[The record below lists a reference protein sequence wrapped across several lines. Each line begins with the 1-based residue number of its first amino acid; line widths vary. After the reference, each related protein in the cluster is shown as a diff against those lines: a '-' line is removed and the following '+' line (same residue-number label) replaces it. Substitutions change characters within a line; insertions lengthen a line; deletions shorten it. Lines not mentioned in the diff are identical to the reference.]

1 MIDNKGHIEEE
12 TIGSVASH
20 DEELWFSSVC
30 EEKLA
35 KYDKDAAFAA
45 FQKRVDAA
53 KRPQKAKIHRFGWLK
68 YAAVVAALVAV
79 GYFSFKG
86 GQSDIESGFGDIV
99 IVTPQGSRTQLAL
112 PDGTTVWLNAGSTI
126 SYSQGFGNTV
136 RLVRI
141 IGEGYFEVARN
152 EELPFSVES
161 DNVRVKVLGTKF
173 NLRDYPTDAEA
184 TVSLAEGSVAMN
196 SRKNPADDRLL
207 KPGQRATV
215 DKRTGQ
221 IRVEEYEVANAKQ
234 WTNGRLIFD
243 GEPLQE
249 IVNTLERSYNV
260 KITISDK
267 NLLPLRFY
275 GDFLRQEQTLA
286 EVLDA
291 LAQTGKI
298 RYKQEGKNITLYHP

>member
-1 MIDNKGHIEEE
+1 MTDNKEHIEEE
-12 TIGSVASH
+12 I
-20 DEELWFSSVC
+20 WFSSVS
-30 EEKLA
+30 EDKLSR
-35 KYDKDAAFAA
+35 YDKDAAFAA
-45 FQKRVDAA
+45 FQKRVAEA
-53 KRPQKAKIHRFGWLK
+53 RKPQKAKTRRLGWLK
-68 YAAVVAALVAV
+68 YAAVVAAIVSV

-86 GQSDIESGFGDIV
+86 GKSEVESGFGDIV

-112 PDGTTVWLNAGSTI
+112 PDGSKVWLNAGSTI
-126 SYSQGFGNTV
+126 SYSQGFGYTV
-136 RLVRI
+136 RIVRI

-161 DNVRVKVLGTKF
+161 DNVMVKVLGTKF
-173 NLRDYPTDAEA
+173 NFRDYPTDAEA
-184 TVSLAEGSVAMN
+184 TVSLAEGSVSMN
-196 SRKNPADDRLL
+196 SRKNPVDDRLL

-221 IRVEEYEVANAKQ
+221 IRVEDYEVANAKQ

-275 GDFLRQEQTLA
+275 GDFLRQEQTLS

-298 RYKQEGKNITLYHP
+298 RYEQEGKNVRLYHP

>member
-1 MIDNKGHIEEE
+1 MTDNKGHIEE
-12 TIGSVASH
+12 V
-20 DEELWFSSVC
+20 WFSSVS
-30 EEKLA
+30 EESLS
-35 KYDKDAAFAA
+35 KYDKEAAFAA
-45 FQKRVDAA
+45 FQKRVTET
-53 KRPQKAKIHRFGWLK
+53 KRPQKTKTHRLGWLK
-68 YAAVVAALVAV
+68 YAAAVVAIVAV

-86 GQSDIESGFGDIV
+86 GQSEVKSGFGDIV
-99 IVTPQGSRTQLAL
+99 IETPQGSRTQLAL
-112 PDGTTVWLNAGSTI
+112 PDGSKVWLNAGSTI
-126 SYSQGFGNTV
+126 SYSQGFGYTV
-136 RLVRI
+136 RIVRL

-161 DNVRVKVLGTKF
+161 DNVEVKVLGTKF
-173 NLRDYPTDAEA
+173 NFRDYPSDAEA
-184 TVSLAEGSVAMN
+184 TVSLAEGSVSMN

-221 IRVEEYEVANAKQ
+221 IRVEDYEVVNAKQ

-260 KITISDK
+260 KITIVDK
-267 NLLPLRFY
+267 SLLPLRFY
-275 GDFLRQEQTLA
+275 GDFLRQEQTLS

-291 LAQTGKI
+291 LVQTGKI
-298 RYKQEGKNITLYHP
+298 RYEQEGKNVRLYHP

>member
-1 MIDNKGHIEEE
+1 MIDNREHIE
-12 TIGSVASH
+12 
-20 DEELWFSSVC
+20 DELWFSSVS

-35 KYDKDAAFAA
+35 KYNKDAAFAA
-45 FQKRVDAA
+45 FQKRVAEI
-53 KRPQKAKIHRFGWLK
+53 KQPKKTKSHFGWVK
-68 YAAVVAALVAV
+68 YAAVIAAIVSV

-86 GQSDIESGFGDIV
+86 GQNDIESGFGDIV

-112 PDGTTVWLNAGSTI
+112 PDGSMVWLNAGSKI
-126 SYSQGFGNTV
+126 SYSQGFGYTV
-136 RLVRI
+136 RLVRL
-141 IGEGYFEVARN
+141 IGEGYFEVAHD
-152 EELPFSVES
+152 EKLPFSVES

-173 NLRDYPTDAEA
+173 NFRDYPTDAEA
-184 TVSLAEGSVAMN
+184 TVSLNEGSVSM
-196 SRKNPADDRLL
+196 STSKNPGDDKLL

-215 DKRTGQ
+215 DKRTGL
-221 IRVEEYEVANAKQ
+221 IRVEDYEVANSRQ
-234 WTNGRLIFD
+234 WTNGRLLFD

-275 GDFLRQEQTLA
+275 GDFLRQEQTLS

-291 LAQTGKI
+291 LASTGKL
-298 RYKQEGKNITLYHP
+298 RYEQEGKNVTLYHP